1 MKSWFVVYTKPLKE
15 EYAKWNLENMGYE
28 TLLPICLK
36 TKNGNRRALPLFP
49 RYLFVNFDP
58 KKDTRWLIRN
68 CRGVTRLVS
77 FYPDGLPSS
86 VPERFINDIKLRL
99 DKDGYVRLETLASRL
114 KAGDRV
120 EIGDGPFSGYQGLF
134 LESLN
139 GRDRIL
145 ILLNIIH
152 NSVKISIPS
161 GLVNKI

>member
-1 MKSWFVVYTKPLKE
+1 MKSWFAVYTKPMKE
-15 EYAKWNLENMGYE
+15 EYARWNLINMGYE
-28 TLLPICLK
+28 TFLPICLK
-36 TKNGNRRALPLFP
+36 TKKGSKMALPLFP
-49 RYLFVNFDP
+49 RYLFVNFDLE
-58 KKDTRWLIRN
+58 KDPRWSIRN
-68 CRGVTRLVS
+68 CRGVIRLVS
-77 FYPDGLPSS
+77 FRPDGFPSS

-120 EIGDGPFSGYQGLF
+120 EIGDGPFLGYQGLF

-161 GLVNKI
+161 ELVSKI